1 MTTRSQDGESPEVFA
16 KWRTA
21 ELAVLN
27 WLNTRGWQL
36 TDVSKQNLG
45 YDLVGLGPDGE
56 RTMIEIKRVARPDA
70 RFAMTNNEIGA
81 LQSEAGRYFLGI
93 VIGEGRYSR
102 FMVLGPS
109 DKALPRERVC
119 RAWEWQFL
127 DWSRHG
133 AYVT

>member
-81 LQSEAGRYFLGI
+81 LQSEARRYFLGI

-119 RAWEWQFL
+119 RA
-127 DWSRHG
+127 
-133 AYVT
+133 